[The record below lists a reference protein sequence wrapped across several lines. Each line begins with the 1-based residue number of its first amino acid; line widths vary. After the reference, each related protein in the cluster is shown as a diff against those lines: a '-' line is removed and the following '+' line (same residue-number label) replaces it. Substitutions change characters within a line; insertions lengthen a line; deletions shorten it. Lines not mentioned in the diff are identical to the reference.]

1 MAFGV
6 RKSIVGQTRNITKE
20 FGKAHLICHDG
31 KYLATLLPSVGS
43 LVTLGKCLHQRHVH
57 PGGAPHLRNKVGG
70 TRGLPLVVLSFNTA
84 ITPFPAFRV

>member
-31 KYLATLLPSVGS
+31 KYLATLLPSVES

-57 PGGAPHLRNKVGG
+57 AV
-70 TRGLPLVVLSFNTA
+70 F
-84 ITPFPAFRV
+84 IRVFTTGDLAAHHI

>member
-20 FGKAHLICHDG
+20 FGKAHLIRHDG

-57 PGGAPHLRNKVGG
+57 SV
-70 TRGLPLVVLSFNTA
+70 F
-84 ITPFPAFRV
+84 IRVFTTGDLAARRI